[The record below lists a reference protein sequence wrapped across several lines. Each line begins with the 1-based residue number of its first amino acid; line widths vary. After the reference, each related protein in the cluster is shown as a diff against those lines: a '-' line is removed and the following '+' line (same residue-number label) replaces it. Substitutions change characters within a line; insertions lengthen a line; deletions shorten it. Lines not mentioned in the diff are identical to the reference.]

1 VLTISRSVLRRF
13 RTLCRRGG
21 LHKTHVAGGPVVT
34 FVGGADGCRIRAA
47 STDVAIEYHDPVPSD
62 DETVRLPLAALEL
75 CEGRDDGLVTI
86 DARADDQ
93 VSIAWNDRGVPRQS
107 EQVQPEPGDTSFP
120 AAPTTLTANET
131 RLWLD
136 LGDAAATIDAQSS
149 RYALGCLHLRGAL
162 GRIETT
168 DGRQVLVQSGHHFG
182 FDDDVLVPGSK
193 LLGSTEMGTVDEVN
207 VGRTEDYIGFGI
219 GRWEFLLRIQKD
231 ARFPKIDQILPS
243 PDFAK
248 SRLELSPVDASFLK
262 ETIPRL
268 PCDDPLHDPVTLDLS
283 GRVLVRSRETTTSRP
298 TEVLLGSSKLTG
310 EPVILNTNR
319 RFVERALK
327 LGFRSVCLFGPDSPA
342 MSVDEHRRF
351 LWALLDKKSAIPR
364 HDDPQ
369 RIDAPS
375 QVGVGNG
382 ATIVTTKPKESVMGV
397 SLPVVARST
406 SKPHDPTDTQV
417 VSSGEGGAE
426 ASAIEQALTLRD
438 MLRSAAQQVGELA
451 RSLKRQQRQ
460 SRIVAS
466 TLASL
471 KELQRVAG

>member
-1 VLTISRSVLRRF
+1 MLTISRSVLRRF

-21 LHKTHVAGGPVVT
+21 LHKTHVTGGPVVT

-47 STDVAIEYHDPVPSD
+47 SIDVAIEFHDPAPSG

-86 DARADDQ
+86 DVRDDEQ
-93 VSIAWNDRGVPRQS
+93 VWLSWNDRGVPRQS
-107 EQVQPEPGDTSFP
+107 EQSQPKQGTTSFP
-120 AAPTTLTANET
+120 AAPTTQIANEA
-131 RLWLD
+131 RLWSD
-136 LGDAAATIDAQSS
+136 LGDAVATTDAQAS
-149 RYALGCLHLRGAL
+149 RYALGCLHFRGAL
-162 GRIETT
+162 GHIETT
-168 DGRQVLVQSGHHFG
+168 DGRQVLVQSDFRFG
-182 FDDDVLVPGSK
+182 FEEDVLVPGSK
-193 LLGSTEMGTVDEVN
+193 LLGGADMGTVEEVT
-207 VGRTEDYIGFGI
+207 VGRTEDYVGFGVD
-219 GRWEFLLRIQKD
+219 RWLILLRIQKD
-231 ARFPKIDQILPS
+231 ARFPKIEQILPN

-248 SRLELSPVDASFLK
+248 SRLELSPVDAGFLK

-268 PCDDPLHDPVTLDLS
+268 PCDDTLHDPITLDLN
-283 GRVLVRSRETTTSRP
+283 GRVLVRSRETATSRP

-310 EPVILNTNR
+310 EPVQLNTNR

-375 QVGVGNG
+375 RVDIGNS
-382 ATIVTTKPKESVMGV
+382 ARIVTTKPKESVMSV

-406 SKPHDPTDTQV
+406 SKPSETTDIQPERSVDARTAV
-417 VSSGEGGAE
+417 
-426 ASAIEQALTLRD
+426 SAIEQVLTLRD
-438 MLRSAAQQVGELA
+438 TLRTAAQQAGELA
-451 RSLKRQQRQ
+451 RSLKQQKRQ